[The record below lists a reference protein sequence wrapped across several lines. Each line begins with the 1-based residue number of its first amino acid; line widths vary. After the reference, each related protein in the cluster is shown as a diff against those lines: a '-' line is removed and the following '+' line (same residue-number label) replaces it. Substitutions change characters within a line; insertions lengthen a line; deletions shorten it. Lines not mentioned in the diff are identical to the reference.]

1 MKIIICLTKGRNL
14 KESLIF
20 LLKKKLKLDKNKN
33 RKLYIK
39 TNKKNIYALIIKNN
53 DFKIYKKH
61 NFSDFIFL
69 GSDMI
74 LNYYLNFFY
83 NYKYLKINT
92 FFISII
98 SNSIYINN
106 LKLLKFY
113 TKYKKILKNYLNF
126 KNIKHKIY
134 NMSGSI
140 ENSCILKASDLI
152 LDISESGKTIK
163 ENKIMEIKKIAIF
176 NNYLIYNVNILYI
189 KIFVYLEMVY
199 VKNKYK

>member
-1 MKIIICLTKGRNL
+1 MKIIICLPKGRNL
-14 KESLIF
+14 KENLIF
-20 LLKKKLKLDKNKN
+20 LLKKNLKLYKNNN

-39 TNKKNIYALIIKNN
+39 TNKKNIYVLIIKNN
-53 DFKIYKKH
+53 DFKIYKKN

-98 SNSIYINN
+98 SNSSYINN

-126 KNIKHKIY
+126 KNIKYKI
-134 NMSGSI
+134 NSMKGSI
-140 ENSCILKASDLI
+140 ENSCILKSSNLI
-152 LDISESGKTIK
+152 LDISESGNTIK
-163 ENKIMEIKKIAIF
+163 DNKIIEIKKIALF
-176 NNYLIYNVNILYI
+176 NNYLIYNINILYI
-189 KIFVYLEMVY
+189 KIFIYLEMIY

>member
-1 MKIIICLTKGRNL
+1 MKIIICLPKGRNL

-20 LLKKKLKLDKNKN
+20 LLKKNLKLFEYNN

-39 TNKKNIYALIIKNN
+39 TSKKNIYILIIKNN
-53 DFKIYKKH
+53 DFKIYKKN

-98 SNSIYINN
+98 SNSSYINN

-113 TKYKKILKNYLNF
+113 TKYKKILKSYLNF
-126 KNIKHKIY
+126 KNIKYRIY
-134 NMSGSI
+134 NMKGSV
-140 ENSCILKASDLI
+140 ENSCILKSSNLI

-163 ENKIMEIKKIAIF
+163 DNKIIEIKKIAIF
-176 NNYLIYNVNILYI
+176 NNYLIYNINILYI
-189 KIFVYLEMVY
+189 KIFIYLEMIY
-199 VKNKYK
+199 VKNTYK